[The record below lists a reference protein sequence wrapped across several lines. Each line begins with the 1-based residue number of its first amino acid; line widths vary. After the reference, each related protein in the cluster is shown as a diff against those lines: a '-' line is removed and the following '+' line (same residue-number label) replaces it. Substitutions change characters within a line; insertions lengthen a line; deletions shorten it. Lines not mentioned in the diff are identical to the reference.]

1 MGLNGILT
9 KYGLLS
15 VISTTSG
22 AGGGENHNK
31 LFFQKICLGKVLQL
45 AVNNTTLWWE
55 MGKVAMNGISIWGLL
70 KVRYEDAAKLE
81 PLCNLFRGNI
91 WSLNMVVNGSLIG
104 FVDLF
109 QGFSILQ
116 K

>member
-1 MGLNGILT
+1 MELNGILT

-15 VISTTSG
+15 VIVTMSG
-22 AGGGENHNK
+22 AGGGETSNK

-81 PLCNLFRGNI
+81 PLCNFFRGNI
-91 WSLNMVVNGSLIG
+91 LSLNMMVNG
-104 FVDLF
+104 
-109 QGFSILQ
+109 
-116 K
+116 